1 MAHHTFAQR
10 TELTL
15 PMVVV
20 SSFLPSQEQEGKDP
34 LLPAANLPKSQSSI
48 AWYNH
53 RPNTPHATE
62 DIVVFWDKIL
72 PLCTASDF

>member
-15 PMVVV
+15 SMVVI

-53 RPNTPHATE
+53 RPNTTLSLAPHLAGIE
-62 DIVVFWDKIL
+62 SH
-72 PLCTASDF
+72 A